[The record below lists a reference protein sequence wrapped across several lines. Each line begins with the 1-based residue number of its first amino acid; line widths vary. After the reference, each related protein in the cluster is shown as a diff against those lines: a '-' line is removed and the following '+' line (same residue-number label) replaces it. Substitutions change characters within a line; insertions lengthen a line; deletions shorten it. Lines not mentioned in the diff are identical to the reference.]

1 MKSMKLS
8 LLLLAF
14 SVLFSNAAELNAT
27 TSVNETDPSEIE
39 SADHHEEMDL
49 VELAASDERFST
61 LVELVQAAGL
71 VDVLKSDNFTILAP
85 TNEAFEAVP
94 QETLDALANDVDL
107 LRTVLLTHVISGSV
121 MAETVVGLD
130 EAPTAA
136 GNVLPINV
144 SDSGVQIGNA
154 MVTETDLQASNGVI
168 HVMDAV
174 IMPPEEDNSGGY

>member
-1 MKSMKLS
+1 MKFMKLS
-8 LLLLAF
+8 LLLAVSL
-14 SVLFSNAAELNAT
+14 LFVNTTGLHAKTIINDSNP
-27 TSVNETDPSEIE
+27 DKIE
-39 SADHHEEMDL
+39 SADHHNEMDL

-71 VDVLKSDNFTILAP
+71 VEVLKNDEFTVLAP

-94 QETLDALANDVDL
+94 QETLQALANDVEL

-154 MVTETDLQASNGVI
+154 MVTETDLKASNGVI
-168 HVMDAV
+168 HIVDSV